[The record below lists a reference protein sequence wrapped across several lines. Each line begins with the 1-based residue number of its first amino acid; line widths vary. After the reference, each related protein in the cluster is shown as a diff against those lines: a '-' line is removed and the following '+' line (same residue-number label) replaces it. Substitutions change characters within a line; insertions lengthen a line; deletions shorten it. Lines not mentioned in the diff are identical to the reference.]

1 MKEIYLAGGPFYGI
15 QEVFSRLR
23 GVTDTVA
30 GYAAIGV
37 EGVQAG
43 ELPGEADEVECVKVI
58 YDPKKIDISM
68 LLDVFFTVV
77 NPYTMGVQGK
87 CAGMQY
93 RTGIYY
99 TSREDI
105 PQITYYMAF
114 IQNRGVARPI
124 SESCLVMNEF
134 DGRTFRRPPV
144 RTKTGPLGG
153 FRPAP
158 EEQQHY
164 LRKHPETYSPID
176 IHLLEDL
183 KILQ

>member
-15 QEVFSRLR
+15 QEVFSRLH

-30 GYAAIGV
+30 GYAAPASDSAR
-37 EGVQAG
+37 EGSLAEEAG
-43 ELPGEADEVECVKVI
+43 EVECVKVL

-105 PQITYYMAF
+105 PQIHYYLTF
-114 IQNRGVARPI
+114 IENRGISRPA
-124 SESCLVMNEF
+124 SESCLIMNEF
-134 DGRTFRRPPV
+134 VGRTFRRPPI
-144 RTKTGPLGG
+144 RTKIGLLGT

-158 EEQQHY
+158 DEEQHY

-183 KILQ
+183 KILK